1 MVEAQKAKHGTDLMR
16 SQLLGSIPSPNPR
29 MGSRLEVGR
38 YPGGVPAPNSD
49 LVISKSGLIHLEANA
64 DRLQVRR
71 NGSKVWKKNFV

>member
-16 SQLLGSIPSPNPR
+16 SQLLGSIPSPNSR